1 MEPLVFVN
9 TPIPQINTVS
19 NFLTLLEG
27 LLSPVQATRSECLV
41 FFEQLKQ
48 THFIFLL
55 EALTEILFHLKQAQD
70 KILALIL
77 LRQIFSSK
85 SPQEVWSMLN
95 SNLRK
100 KFIQNL
106 LTYSQT
112 ENSKTILKHLADVIN
127 EFNLSFNL
135 FFKKH
140 CTDFLDTAIS
150 ICSNSSHLT
159 YLGLLVIS
167 GYFVYFNDC
176 FAADKE
182 TLFRIFEVHLNS
194 DNAELKISAAHSF
207 TSLIF
212 SVEMSHAMYFSQLI
226 KPLFKAFIT
235 YGNFESFSKLADS
248 AEAEPFFYYKKFNL
262 CLEFVKVILKSEK
275 DIQSKFM
282 ACKFISDICVNTL
295 DCSKTHLTSSI
306 QIIKSFLIKFP
317 LKIPDSIEIDYLD
330 LSCELIAEILT
341 SHLEIL
347 DDFIQFIQENILST
361 GITSYIS
368 GVLQLEKVI
377 FLFKDQVSKLSD
389 LITQSTDD
397 YATLLN
403 LKCIGNIWKYSKYSK
418 LDITKLISINLQGI
432 SHPLE
437 LIQTQAI
444 KSLSNFIE
452 RGNKSIV
459 LKQSHI
465 ILNYLFDNLNPFNQN
480 ENLQMICK
488 YFRRFKSELNF
499 QNIPEKL
506 ITIASTE
513 NYSEVLLCLS
523 EMQNFYPVDILVQDL
538 ISTINLCQHPLNH
551 KNLSTW
557 ELIFKHFP
565 KLGSIYI
572 EVILPPILSVLT
584 EIIKSYSNIQENY
597 IQTLI
602 YLAGHKSCFSYLP
615 QINWIAARLFESQ
628 EEEIQTLG
636 SHLSV
641 TILKTMRLNKDQ
653 SVNQLAKIYTKS
665 IWKSFM
671 IHSEPHCKLEN
682 LQALHDLMETFDK
695 SFLTK
700 SEAEWLMSSLFDC
713 MKSNTGF
720 ELMIEECR
728 LAAYIY
734 SKHNG
739 LSLDLLYI
747 SIDVLTGYLE
757 IASEGEKFIVI
768 RALREFIEITG
779 PLMGDR
785 RETILLIFFRF
796 SEYFDEKVREQAIM
810 GLGAYST
817 VCEVEEFSKKGLE
830 ILQILERSI
839 SNQKIYNHRYFNRCR
854 NSAILT
860 IGILLVNHFSCFE
873 LAKVIQL
880 WIWLLPLHG
889 DKTQVKKSEQILS
902 ELLKKHSF
910 AFATLGEKNIMQI
923 KNILKE
929 SYCVDLSTSIEMH

>member
-1 MEPLVFVN
+1 M
-9 TPIPQINTVS
+9 
-19 NFLTLLEG
+19 
-27 LLSPVQATRSECLV
+27 
-41 FFEQLKQ
+41 
-48 THFIFLL
+48 
-55 EALTEILFHLKQAQD
+55 
-70 KILALIL
+70 KI
-77 LRQIFSSK
+77 
-85 SPQEVWSMLN
+85 
-95 SNLRK
+95 
-100 KFIQNL
+100 
-106 LTYSQT
+106 
-112 ENSKTILKHLADVIN
+112 ILKHLADVIN

-140 CTDFLDTAIS
+140 CTDFLDAAVS

-159 YLGLLVIS
+159 YLGLLVIA

-176 FAADKE
+176 FAADRE
-182 TLFRIFEVHLNS
+182 SLFRIFEAHLSSENC
-194 DNAELKISAAHSF
+194 ELKISAVHSF

-212 SVEMSHAMYFSQLI
+212 SVEMPHAMYFSQLV
-226 KPLFKAFIT
+226 KPLFKAIIAC
-235 YGNFESFSKLADS
+235 GDFEAFSRLADS

-262 CLEFVKVILKSEK
+262 CLEFVRVVLKSDK
-275 DIQSKFM
+275 DVQTKFI
-282 ACKFISDICVNTL
+282 ACKFISDICVNTP
-295 DCSKTHLTSSI
+295 DCTKAHLTSSI
-306 QIIKSFLIKFP
+306 ELIQSFQIKFP
-317 LKIPDSIEIDYLD
+317 FQIPDSIEIDYLD
-330 LSCELIAEILT
+330 LSSELISEILS

-347 DDFIQFIQENILST
+347 DDFIQFISDNILSAGT
-361 GITSYIS
+361 NSYIPA
-368 GVLQLEKVI
+368 VLQLEKVI
-377 FLFKDQVSKLSD
+377 FLLKDQISKVSD
-389 LITQSTDD
+389 LLTQASDD

-418 LDITKLISINLQGI
+418 LNIIKLISINLQGI

-465 ILNYLFDNLNPFNQN
+465 ILNYLFDNLNQFNQN
-480 ENLQMICK
+480 ENLQMIFK

-506 ITIASTE
+506 ISIATSE
-513 NYSEVLLCLS
+513 NYVEVLLCLS
-523 EMQNFYPVDILVQDL
+523 EMQNFYPVDILVQEL
-538 ISTINLCQHPLNH
+538 ISSINLCQHPLNH

-572 EVILPPILSVLT
+572 EVILPPVLSVLT
-584 EIIKSYSNIQENY
+584 ESLKSASSIQENY

-602 YLAGHKSCFSYLP
+602 YLTGHKSCYSYLS

-641 TILKTMRLNKDQ
+641 TILKTMRVNKDQ
-653 SVNQLAKIYTKS
+653 SVNHLAKIYTKS

-671 IHSEPHCKLEN
+671 IHSESHCKLEN

-700 SEAEWLMSSLFDC
+700 GEAEWLMSSLFDC

-734 SKHNG
+734 SKHND
-739 LSLDLLYI
+739 LSRDLLHI

-757 IASEGEKFIVI
+757 LASEGEKFIVI
-768 RALREFIEITG
+768 RALREFIETTG
-779 PLMGDR
+779 QLMGDR
-785 RETILLIFFRF
+785 IETILLTFFRF
-796 SEYFDEKVREQAIM
+796 SEYFDEKIREQAIM

-817 VCEVEEFSKKGLE
+817 VSSNEEFSKKGLE

-860 IGILLVNHFSCFE
+860 VGILLLNHSNCFE
-873 LAKVIQL
+873 LSKVIQG

-889 DKTQVKKSEQILS
+889 DKTKEKKSEQILS
-902 ELLKKHSF
+902 ELLKRHSF
-910 AFATLGEKNIMQI
+910 AFGTLGEKNIMQI